1 MLRVFGQN
9 LPLKRKGCCERNQF
23 TPTERGSSLF
33 GYIRAIKPEMKCLEY
48 DLYRGVYCGLCRQL
62 GKDYGQFSRFSL
74 TYDCTLLA
82 MLGLALTGDTGSQFR
97 WQACIA
103 SPLKKKWIHTYHPM
117 LSYAATVDVLLTAQK
132 IEDGVTDSSLGKKT
146 ALLSLLPASRHIAKK
161 AARQYPQL
169 GEIVVQYAHSQQAL
183 EAQGCTSIDR
193 AADPTAKALAGI
205 CRGLSQDPAVQK
217 VLDRLGYHLGRYV
230 YLMDALDDL
239 EEDRTKGSYN
249 VLLLRFPE
257 ETEEQIRE
265 YARQTINASIAQVAA
280 AYELLD
286 LKSYRSILNNIVY
299 LGLQTQ
305 LRLLLQPSCPKRK
318 ELPDELTL

>member
-1 MLRVFGQN
+1 M
-9 LPLKRKGCCERNQF
+9 
-23 TPTERGSSLF
+23 F

-82 MLGLALTGDTGSQFR
+82 MLGLALTGDTGSNFH
-97 WQACIA
+97 WQSCIA
-103 SPLKKKWIHTYHPM
+103 NPIKKKWIHTYHPM
-117 LSYAATVDVLLTAQK
+117 LSYAAAVDVLLTAQK
-132 IEDGVTDSSLGKKT
+132 VEDGVADSSLGKKA
-146 ALLSLLPASRHIAKK
+146 ALLSLLPPVRRMAKK
-161 AARQYPQL
+161 AGQRYPEL
-169 GEIVVQYAHSQQAL
+169 GEIVTQYRQSQARVEQ
-183 EAQGCTSIDR
+183 QRCSGIDR
-193 AADPTAKALAGI
+193 AADPTATALAGI
-205 CRGLSQDPAVQK
+205 CRGLSHDPAAQK

-239 EEDRTKGSYN
+239 EQDRETGSYN

-257 ETEEQIRE
+257 QSDQEIRQ
-265 YARQTINASIAQVAA
+265 YAQQTINASIAQVAS
-280 AYELLD
+280 AYELLN
-286 LKSYRSILNNIVY
+286 LKNYRSILNNIVY

-305 LRLLLQPSCPKRK
+305 LRLILQPSCPKRK

>member
-1 MLRVFGQN
+1 MFHRPNGKEQN
-9 LPLKRKGCCERNQF
+9 F
-23 TPTERGSSLF
+23 LF

-62 GKDYGQFSRFSL
+62 GADYGQFSRFSL

-82 MLGLALTGDTGSQFR
+82 MLGLALTGDTGSHFH

-103 SPLKKKWIHTYHPM
+103 NPIKKKWIHTYHPM
-117 LSYAATVDVLLTAQK
+117 LRYAAAVNVLLTAQK
-132 IEDGVTDSSLGKKT
+132 AEDGIADSSLGKKA
-146 ALLSLLPASRHIAKK
+146 ALLPLLPPLHHMAKK
-161 AARQYPQL
+161 AKKRYPAMGTQVEEY
-169 GEIVVQYAHSQQAL
+169 GRNQNQVEQQ
-183 EAQGCTSIDR
+183 QVSSIDR
-193 AADPTAKALAGI
+193 AADPTAKVLAGI
-205 CRGLSQDPAVQK
+205 CRELSHDPAVQK

-239 EEDRTKGSYN
+239 EKDREQGSYN

-257 ETEEQIRE
+257 QTDEEIRD
-265 YARQTINASIAQVAA
+265 YAQQTINASIAQVAA

-286 LKSYRSILNNIVY
+286 CKCYRSILNNIVY

-305 LRLLLQPSCPKRK
+305 LRLILQPSCPKRK

>member
-1 MLRVFGQN
+1 M
-9 LPLKRKGCCERNQF
+9 
-23 TPTERGSSLF
+23 F

-82 MLGLALTGDTGSQFR
+82 MLGLALTGDTGSNFH

-103 SPLKKKWIHTYHPM
+103 GPLKKKWIHTYHPM
-117 LSYAATVDVLLTAQK
+117 LSYAGAVDVLLTAQK
-132 IEDGVTDSSLGKKT
+132 VEDGISDSSLGKKA
-146 ALLSLLPASRHIAKK
+146 ALVSLLPAARHMAKQ
-161 AARQYPQL
+161 AAKRYPQL
-169 GEIVVQYAHSQQAL
+169 GEIVARYGQSQAQVEQAHSS
-183 EAQGCTSIDR
+183 SIDR

-205 CRGLSQDPAVQK
+205 CRGLSDDPGVQK

-239 EEDRTKGSYN
+239 EEDRKKGSYN
-249 VLLLRFPE
+249 VLLLRFPD
-257 ETEEQIRE
+257 QSDADIRE

-280 AYELLD
+280 AYELLE

-305 LRLLLQPSCPKRK
+305 LRLILQPSCPKRK

>member
-1 MLRVFGQN
+1 M
-9 LPLKRKGCCERNQF
+9 
-23 TPTERGSSLF
+23 ERGNFLF

-82 MLGLALTGDTGSQFR
+82 MLGLALLGDTGSNFH
-97 WQACIA
+97 WQGCIA
-103 SPLKKKWIHTYHPM
+103 NPLKKKWIHTYHPT
-117 LSYAATVDVLLTAQK
+117 LSYAAAVDVLLTAQK
-132 IEDGVTDSSLGKKT
+132 AEDGMEDSSLGKRA
-146 ALLSLLPASRHIAKK
+146 ALLPLLPPLRHMAKK
-161 AARQYPQL
+161 ARQNYPRL
-169 GEIVVQYAHSQQAL
+169 GEAVAGYQAEQRKVEQQKVD
-183 EAQGCTSIDR
+183 SIDR
-193 AADPTAKALAGI
+193 AAHPTAQALAAI
-205 CRGLSQDPAVQK
+205 CRGLSEEPPVQK

-239 EEDRTKGSYN
+239 EEDQKSGSYN
-249 VLLLRFPE
+249 VFLLRFAGRPLE
-257 ETEEQIRE
+257 EIRD

-286 LKSYRSILNNIVY
+286 CKSYRSILNNIVY
-299 LGLQTQ
+299 LGLKTQ
-305 LRLLLQPSCPKRK
+305 LHLILQPSCPKRK